1 MLSQLIRKRNYQTF
15 GTRVLN
21 SLLSL
26 LSLMYIQIYIINMAT
41 KLHFSQ
47 QLLNTQWYIFT
58 NIQSRKRE
66 MVPILDPVALHSSAG
81 YINRSQCIGHVHFK
95 KINSQCRTM
104 YCLILKKDGPNI
116 GQCSTPFFKIQENVL
131 FFHDVQSTKRWF

>member
-1 MLSQLIRKRNYQTF
+1 MSQLIRKRYYKTF
-15 GTRVLN
+15 RARVLN
-21 SLLSL
+21 SPLSL
-26 LSLMYIQIYIINMAT
+26 LSLIYIQICIINMAT

-66 MVPILDPVALHSSAG
+66 MVPILDPVALHSSAR
-81 YINRSQCIGHVHFK
+81 YMNRSQYIGHVHFK
-95 KINSQCRTM
+95 KRNSQCRTM

-116 GQCSTPFFKIQENVL
+116 GQCSTPFFKFRGGPNFESCNIKFL
-131 FFHDVQSTKRWF
+131 I